1 MVRPNRAAAI
11 EQYREKLLTNPETF
25 RTKLE
30 KVRED
35 LRERSELI
43 FIEHDLSAADT
54 PPEDETE
61 AQAERRST
69 EKKQIENMI
78 ISIGQRIEAID
89 ETLEEDKKSQKNL
102 FGLGRKAKA
111 HREKQLKAKRS
122 EDVKTLTDPVV
133 PVEDEET
140 PEEEE
145 NDGGTEHDG

>member
-43 FIEHDLSAADT
+43 FIEHDLSAADV

-61 AQAERRST
+61 AQAERRKT

-111 HREKQLKAKRS
+111 HRERQLKQKRG
-122 EDVKTLTDPVV
+122 EAVKTLTDPVV
-133 PVEDEET
+133 PVEDEE
-140 PEEEE
+140 EEGEE
-145 NDGGTEHDG
+145 NDG